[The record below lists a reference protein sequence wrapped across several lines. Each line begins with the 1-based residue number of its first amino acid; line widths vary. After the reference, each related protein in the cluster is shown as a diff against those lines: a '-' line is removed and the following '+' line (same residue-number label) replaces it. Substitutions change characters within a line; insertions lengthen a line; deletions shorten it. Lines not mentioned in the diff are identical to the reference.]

1 MDGAFDR
8 QPDMELKGSLN
19 MAISANGT
27 LGSPRLSGSLNGKDL
42 AVNWLSMGVNL
53 SRGELV
59 AVLNG
64 NQVQIQKGI
73 IYGPEGNLQLTGG
86 VQLNKGQISTNL
98 QFKTDK
104 LLVLS
109 NVDRQ
114 LAITGQGHFSLD
126 KDRLQLIGDWYVNR
140 ATNCSDRFQKR
151 HLQQGRHCAGS
162 AREKSGYSHTFA
174 IQP

>member
-1 MDGAFDR
+1 M
-8 QPDMELKGSLN
+8 
-19 MAISANGT
+19 
-27 LGSPRLSGSLNGKDL
+27 
-42 AVNWLSMGVNL
+42 
-53 SRGELV
+53 

-140 ATNCSDRFQKR
+140 ATIVLTDSKNVTYSKDVIVLGRPRKKR
-151 HLQQGRHCAGS
+151 ILPYLCDS
-162 AREKSGYSHTFA
+162 TLKSIWATSS
-174 IQP
+174 I